1 MTEST
6 YPHFPVMMVDDE
18 AQAINSFEM
27 TLRSVSMNNFIGCH
41 DSRDVMAL
49 LSSQE
54 IEVMLLDLRMPYMSG
69 EELLPMITAVYPEI
83 PVVVVTGSND
93 VDTAVKCMQNGAFD
107 YILKPIEK
115 SRLIGG
121 VKRAVELR
129 ELQRENQLLKAHVL
143 SDKLER
149 PEAFSEII
157 TTSTAMHSI
166 FQYIEAIA
174 ASTRPV
180 LITGETGVGEELVA
194 KAVHILSNRKG
205 AFVPVNVAGLDD
217 HVFADTLFG
226 HKKGA
231 FTDARE
237 ARSGLI
243 EHAAGGTLFLDE
255 IGDLSTTS
263 QVKLLRLLQ
272 EREFFPLGSDVAKRS
287 DARIVVATNQDLDVM
302 QSSGKFRKD
311 LFYRLC
317 DHQIHIPTL
326 RSRRE
331 DLPVLVE
338 HFLEK
343 ASKTLDKKKST
354 PPAELITLLSTYHFP
369 GNIRELESM
378 IFDAVSSHQS
388 GKLSMDVFKAHI
400 SRKHPIAPVDPA
412 ESPPQKGTLIS
423 FSHQLPTLKQIEQLL
438 IDEAMK
444 RASGNQSIAALSL
457 GISRQALNKR
467 LKKADQ
473 NG

>member
-1 MTEST
+1 
-6 YPHFPVMMVDDE
+6 
-18 AQAINSFEM
+18 
-27 TLRSVSMNNFIGCH
+27 
-41 DSRDVMAL
+41 
-49 LSSQE
+49 
-54 IEVMLLDLRMPYMSG
+54 
-69 EELLPMITAVYPEI
+69 
-83 PVVVVTGSND
+83 
-93 VDTAVKCMQNGAFD
+93 
-107 YILKPIEK
+107 
-115 SRLIGG
+115 
-121 VKRAVELR
+121 
-129 ELQRENQLLKAHVL
+129 
-143 SDKLER
+143 
-149 PEAFSEII
+149 
-157 TTSTAMHSI
+157 
-166 FQYIEAIA
+166 
-174 ASTRPV
+174 
-180 LITGETGVGEELVA
+180 
-194 KAVHILSNRKG
+194 
-205 AFVPVNVAGLDD
+205 VNVAGLDD

-243 EHAAGGTLFLDE
+243 ERAAGGTLFLDE

-272 EREFFPLGSDVAKRS
+272 EGEFFPLGSDVAKRS
-287 DARIVVATNQDLDVM
+287 DARIVVATNQDLDLL

-311 LFYRLC
+311 LYYRLC
-317 DHQIHIPTL
+317 DHQIHIPPL

-331 DLPVLVE
+331 DLPVLVA

-343 ASKTLDKKKST
+343 ASKTLAKKKPT

-388 GKLSMDVFKAHI
+388 GMLSMDLFKAHL
-400 SRKHPIAPVDPA
+400 SKKHPISPVDPA
-412 ESPPQKGTLIS
+412 DSPPQKGALIS

-438 IDEAMK
+438 IDEAMQ
-444 RASGNQSIAALSL
+444 RSNGNQSIAALSL

-473 NG
+473 NN